1 MTITPSV
8 GDSLL
13 QPVMAARDTIAAH
26 RNIIFFIVCPCL
38 LFYFILFAS
47 HTILRLGNASK
58 LSLLSL
64 LRMGVSF
71 VHFHRA
77 QVRGGV

>member
-1 MTITPSV
+1 M
-8 GDSLL
+8 
-13 QPVMAARDTIAAH
+13 
-26 RNIIFFIVCPCL
+26 CL
-38 LFYFILFAS
+38 LFLFNLFAS

-77 QVRGGV
+77 

>member
-1 MTITPSV
+1 M
-8 GDSLL
+8 
-13 QPVMAARDTIAAH
+13 
-26 RNIIFFIVCPCL
+26 CL

-71 VHFHRA
+71 VHLHRA
-77 QVRGGV
+77 WERRPAEDGDVHCVVSVSFAVCEDGSWFS

>member
-1 MTITPSV
+1 M
-8 GDSLL
+8 
-13 QPVMAARDTIAAH
+13 
-26 RNIIFFIVCPCL
+26 CL

-47 HTILRLGNASK
+47 HTILRLGNVSK

-71 VHFHRA
+71 SQFHRA
-77 QVRGGV
+77 RERRPAKD